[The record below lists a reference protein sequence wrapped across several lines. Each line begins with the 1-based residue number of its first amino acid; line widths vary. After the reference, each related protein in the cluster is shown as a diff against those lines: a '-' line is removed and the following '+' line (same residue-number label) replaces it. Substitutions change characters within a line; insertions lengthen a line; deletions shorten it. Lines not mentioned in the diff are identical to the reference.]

1 MGQRSALIMS
11 VVVAL
16 VFGFVM
22 AQHFEDEAARQRTL
36 AVANGMLDELEN
48 RAARPQPMP
57 VQEAAAMK
65 HDDEKE
71 MVAPV
76 EGDADGVVCNKHGIC
91 HIAGK
96 GEAVDPEG
104 AARAQAAGEIAQEK
118 AKATQD
124 RKEAESNTV
133 CDLALSDDVEKGVVF
148 VTDDKAESLFVSEA
162 AWNKAKTIRTVMPS
176 VPGAGNTW
184 MRLLVEKGAGLR
196 TGAVFGDGF
205 LKADLGMA
213 GEGRKDTTVM

>member
-36 AVANGMLDELEN
+36 AVANGMIDELEK

-71 MVAPV
+71 MVDPV
-76 EGDADGVVCNKHGIC
+76 EGDADGVVCNG
-91 HIAGK
+91 
-96 GEAVDPEG
+96 EG
-104 AARAQAAGEIAQEK
+104 AERGGRARDGTGQRE
-118 AKATQD
+118 T
-124 RKEAESNTV
+124 
-133 CDLALSDDVEKGVVF
+133 
-148 VTDDKAESLFVSEA
+148 
-162 AWNKAKTIRTVMPS
+162 
-176 VPGAGNTW
+176 
-184 MRLLVEKGAGLR
+184 AGLHHSDVGQQQR
-196 TGAVFGDGF
+196 RQN
-205 LKADLGMA
+205 LPYP
-213 GEGRKDTTVM
+213 